1 MKRMAKKRTII
12 AAAKGRSTRGS
23 LIVSGMRFFFLAVGR
38 FAPPMEMLIER
49 LLTVGFLRGA
59 GSATFSRLFTATRI
73 EEVVVGFLSAI
84 DERPPLVTQHFDAPL
99 LLGDRGI
106 EADDLAVRT
115 LHRVSEVCDP
125 ASLDLDLG
133 LELLGFDLV

>member
-1 MKRMAKKRTII
+1 ARSSPTMYERRWEASSTTPASKRRALTWVALIPASMVTTIASLWGAPAVGRGLMKRMAKKRTII

-59 GSATFSRLFTATRI
+59 GSAT
-73 EEVVVGFLSAI
+73 
-84 DERPPLVTQHFDAPL
+84 
-99 LLGDRGI
+99 
-106 EADDLAVRT
+106 
-115 LHRVSEVCDP
+115 
-125 ASLDLDLG
+125 
-133 LELLGFDLV
+133 